1 MKEFKD
7 KVAVVTGAASGIGR
21 GMAERCAQEGMQVVL
36 ADPVELQNP
45 VSDQPASPALEAVI
59 QSMSQAVEA
68 GLSPEQV
75 AEHVFSAIKED
86 KFYIL
91 THPEFNPAIQ
101 TRMENVLQGRN
112 PA

>member
-1 MKEFKD
+1 M
-7 KVAVVTGAASGIGR
+7 
-21 GMAERCAQEGMQVVL
+21 
-36 ADPVELQNP
+36 
-45 VSDQPASPALEAVI
+45 SPALEADI
-59 QSMSQAVEA
+59 QSMSQAVET
-68 GLSPEQV
+68 GMSPAKV

-112 PA
+112 PT